1 MPRAP
6 PPPAA
11 TDPMPLTR
19 DVRPGETIRIGD
31 DIVINVER
39 ASGQR
44 ARLSINTT
52 LPIRHDKAGAKPAA
66 STEPTAPRPTL
77 IRPAQAG

>member
-1 MPRAP
+1 
-6 PPPAA
+6 
-11 TDPMPLTR
+11 MPLTR

-44 ARLSINTT
+44 ARLTINTS
-52 LPIRHDKAGAKPAA
+52 LPIRHDKAGPKPAA
-66 STEPTAPRPTL
+66 PDPGPRPTL